1 MGVLVQQ
8 LNTDRAIA
16 LRNNLGVVKSIL
28 SVLLS
33 DAQSI
38 AKKATRE
45 VEDEDIQKSAKSI
58 TKKIEETIKIA
69 TEKGYEC
76 AIEKYELEILK
87 KFLPPTMSYV
97 EIHSAVIK
105 TINENGLETI
115 QSNFPNIM
123 KAIKKVK
130 GIDIEVA
137 VSVVRELIATTE
149 KG

>member
-1 MGVLVQQ
+1 MGILVQQ

-16 LRNNLGVVKSIL
+16 LRQNQGVTKSIL

-33 DAQSI
+33 DAQTI
-38 AKKATRE
+38 AKKTNRE
-45 VEDEDIQKSAKSI
+45 IEDEDIQKSAKSI
-58 TKKIEETIKIA
+58 SKKIEETIKIA
-69 TEKGYEC
+69 SEKGYEC
-76 AIEKYELEILK
+76 AIEKMELDILS
-87 KFLPPTMSYV
+87 KFLPPQMSYV
-97 EIHSAVIK
+97 EIHSSVIK

-123 KAIKKVK
+123 KAIKKVN

-137 VSVVRELIATTE
+137 VSIVRDLIATTA